1 MRKSKKIRIK
11 LYECSVHFIVSDN
24 LDKEATRILK
34 KYNETYDEEDGVCEG
49 YTFNVDMLDY
59 YFILSD
65 NHVNVNT
72 IAHEVYH
79 LVCSVLDQRDIKDE
93 EAGAW
98 LCGMLMD
105 EAIKFFTKHKENG
118 FHRPVR
124 KTQGDAGG
132 HGWAGAD
139 HVRVHQPDDN

>member
-1 MRKSKKIRIK
+1 MRKKIKIK

-34 KYNETYDEEDGVCEG
+34 KYNETYDEEHGVCEG

-59 YFILSD
+59 YLIISD
-65 NHVNVNT
+65 KHISINT
-72 IAHEVYH
+72 IGHEVYH
-79 LVCSVLDQRDIKDE
+79 MVWSILEQRDINDE

-105 EAIKFFTKHKENG
+105 EAIKFYTKHKDNG
-118 FHRPVR
+118 FHRQVR
-124 KTQGDAGG
+124 KVKGDVGG
-132 HGWAGAD
+132 PGGTGPD
-139 HVRVHQPDDN
+139 HIRLHQPDDN

>member
-1 MRKSKKIRIK
+1 MRKSKKIKIK

-24 LDKEATRILK
+24 LDKEATRLLK
-34 KYNETYDEEDGVCEG
+34 KYKEEYDEEHESCEG

-59 YFILSD
+59 YLIISDSHLST
-65 NHVNVNT
+65 NT

-79 LVCSVLDQRDIKDE
+79 LVSSILHQRDIKDE

-105 EAIKFFTKHKENG
+105 EAVKFYTKHQENG

-124 KTQGDAGG
+124 KVKSDAGG
-132 HGWAGAD
+132 TEWTGTH
-139 HVRVHQPDDN
+139 HVLIHQSNDN

>member
-1 MRKSKKIRIK
+1 MRKKIKIK
-11 LYECSVHFIVSDN
+11 LYECSVHFIISSD

-34 KYNETYDEEDGVCEG
+34 KYNEEYDEEHGVCEG

-65 NHVNVNT
+65 SHASINT

-79 LVCSVLDQRDIKDE
+79 LVCSILEQRDIKDE

-105 EAIKFFTKHKENG
+105 EAFKFFSKHKENG
-118 FHRPVR
+118 FHRQVR
-124 KTQGDAGG
+124 KVKGDAGG
-132 HGWAGAD
+132 TGGSGPD
-139 HVRVHQPDDN
+139 NLRIHQPDND